1 MRQLEPLSA
10 TKKGF
15 SVVGNVDDRRRT
27 DDGHL
32 KSGKKREKRLETV
45 VGMVLSQKMD
55 QIVFTLDCRSAA
67 IQSIKNKTALTISSR
82 VSRDRR
88 AGGSCKLAGAEEI
101 GKVGRTVI
109 GNYHPFHATILAK
122 VVVGDLWEGRG
133 RLWVQKDSAVGVL

>member
-32 KSGKKREKRLETV
+32 KSGKKREKRLGTV
-45 VGMVLSQKMD
+45 VGMVLSQKMN
-55 QIVFTLDCRSAA
+55 QIVFYFGLPLRGNSKY
-67 IQSIKNKTALTISSR
+67 KNKTALTISSR

-88 AGGSCKLAGAEEI
+88 AGGSFKLAGAEEV
-101 GKVGRTVI
+101 GKVGWTVI
-109 GNYHPFHATILAK
+109 GDDHPFHTTVFAK
-122 VVVGDLWEGRG
+122 VVVGDLWEGRS
-133 RLWVQKDSAVGVL
+133 RLRVQEDSTIGVL